1 MRWRRDTT
9 HARQAAQPAGQVAQL
24 GVWLAESMT
33 YSPTELDSPFARL
46 GGEAPVRRLVT
57 RFYDHMDA
65 DEPELAAL
73 HERDELGR
81 VSARA
86 RENFALFLIEWLG
99 GPKNFSA
106 TRGHPRLRMRH
117 ARVPVDERMRDAWLR
132 CMASALNDEG
142 VTGDVRGFLDARLA
156 EVANF
161 LRNVAE

>member
-1 MRWRRDTT
+1 M
-9 HARQAAQPAGQVAQL
+9 A
-24 GVWLAESMT
+24 

-46 GGEAPVRRLVT
+46 GGEEPVRRLVT

-65 DEPELAAL
+65 DEPELAAH
-73 HERDELGR
+73 HERDEQGR

-117 ARVPVDERMRDAWLR
+117 ARVPIGEKMRDAWLG
-132 CMASALNDEG
+132 CMARALDDEG
-142 VTGDVRGFLDARLA
+142 VGGDVRGFLDTRLA

-161 LRNVAE
+161 LRNVSD